1 MKYLKKKLRKYLIYN
16 SIKNNKIHKDKLN
29 QGIESLYSEN
39 YKTLDE
45 RNEDTNKME
54 RYPELVNELEEL
66 ISLECPCSSKP
77 SIESMQSL
85 SKFQWCFFFLTEI
98 ELKQS

>member
-1 MKYLKKKLRKYLIYN
+1 
-16 SIKNNKIHKDKLN
+16 
-29 QGIESLYSEN
+29 
-39 YKTLDE
+39 
-45 RNEDTNKME
+45 ME

-66 ISLECPCSSKP
+66 ILLECPHSSKP